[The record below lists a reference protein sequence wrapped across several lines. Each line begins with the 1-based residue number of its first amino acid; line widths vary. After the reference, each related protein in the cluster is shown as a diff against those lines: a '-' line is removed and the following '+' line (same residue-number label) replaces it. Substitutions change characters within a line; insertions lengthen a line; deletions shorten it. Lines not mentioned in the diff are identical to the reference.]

1 MITHISHTLA
11 QQIVN
16 TIKDVCSYDINFI
29 NPSGTII
36 ASTNSAR
43 IGTFHE
49 IGRKAAATGTTIEV
63 AESDNFTGTRQG
75 INMPLY
81 HEDNLLAVIG
91 ITGSPEKVR
100 KYAFL
105 AQRITS
111 LLIREQELSQYSQ
124 HQADKKHFVISSLLH
139 RDTPNPE
146 YLLKCLREFQ
156 IDPETHKR
164 LILIR
169 TFPIQ
174 CIPHRP
180 ALLKMHL
187 LM

>member
-43 IGTFHE
+43 IGTYHE
-49 IGRKAAATGTTIEV
+49 IGRKAAVTGTTIEV

-81 HEDNLLAVIG
+81 HEDCLLAVIG

-100 KYAFL
+100 KYA
-105 AQRITS
+105 
-111 LLIREQELSQYSQ
+111 LSGTAY
-124 HQADKKHFVISSLLH
+124 HQPS
-139 RDTPNPE
+139 
-146 YLLKCLREFQ
+146 
-156 IDPETHKR
+156 DP
-164 LILIR
+164 
-169 TFPIQ
+169 
-174 CIPHRP
+174 
-180 ALLKMHL
+180 
-187 LM
+187 

>member
-29 NPSGTII
+29 NSSGTII

-43 IGTFHE
+43 IGAFHE
-49 IGRKAAATGTTIEV
+49 IGRKAAVTGTTIEV

-81 HEDNLLAVIG
+81 HEDRLLAVIG

-111 LLIREQELSQYSQ
+111 LLIREQELGQYSR
-124 HQADKKHFVISSLLH
+124 HQADKKQFVISSLLH
-139 RDTPNPE
+139 GDTQNPE
-146 YLLKCLREFQ
+146 YLLKCLKES
-156 IDPETHKR
+156 
-164 LILIR
+164 IR
-169 TFPIQ
+169 IHPSD
-174 CIPHRP
+174 
-180 ALLKMHL
+180 
-187 LM
+187 